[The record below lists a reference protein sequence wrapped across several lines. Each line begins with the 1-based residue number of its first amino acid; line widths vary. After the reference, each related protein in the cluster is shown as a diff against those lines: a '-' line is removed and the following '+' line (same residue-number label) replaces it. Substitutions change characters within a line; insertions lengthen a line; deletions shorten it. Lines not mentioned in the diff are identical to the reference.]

1 MITSGEGKYKI
12 WLEQKNIGNDKIFIV
27 GGGEKSHIGGL
38 VVCVPNKE
46 PKIVRIGNHY
56 DHIVLKPIAE
66 KACMKYNV
74 RIAVIGGI
82 HIDNASKDEIDKII
96 ENCKGFLKCI

>member
-56 DHIVLKPIAE
+56 DHVILLPIAE
-66 KACMKYNV
+66 EGCKKYNV
-74 RIAVIGGI
+74 KSVAIGGV
-82 HIDNASKDEIDKII
+82 HIEKASKEEIETII
-96 ENCKGFLKCI
+96 KNCRSLIKCI